1 MTKEEI
7 IKGLNLCK
15 SSDPHDC
22 KDCPYRSRGEVEDR
36 YVGCCNKL
44 ITDALDLIRKQDI
57 EIECYKIANTHMHSS
72 IIGTVKE
79 FAELIKGIV
88 EFDISLSES
97 ETEYLLIRIDE
108 ALNEFLEGIT

>member
-7 IKGLNLCK
+7 IKGLECCI
-15 SSDPHDC
+15 SPGCDE
-22 KDCPYRSRGEVEDR
+22 CPYYGDEMLRP
-36 YVGCCNKL
+36 CNHNMMR
-44 ITDALDLIRKQDI
+44 DAIDLIRKQGI

-97 ETEYLLIRIDE
+97 ETEYLLVRIDE
-108 ALNEFLEGIT
+108 VLDEFVEGLT